1 MLPLELGLLNQAQR
15 WRLKT
20 ADAVIYR
27 ALLPYVTT
35 SHSHTLD
42 ANHLLCILNT
52 ALVWHLFRSFPRFSE
67 NFMTIV
73 RIFLNYFVKLLLLVQ
88 PTLGLAFMV

>member
-42 ANHLLCILNT
+42 ANHFTLYFEYGPSL
-52 ALVWHLFRSFPRFSE
+52 APFQEFS
-67 NFMTIV
+67 
-73 RIFLNYFVKLLLLVQ
+73 
-88 PTLGLAFMV
+88 

>member
-52 ALVWHLFRSFPRFSE
+52 DLV
-67 NFMTIV
+67 
-73 RIFLNYFVKLLLLVQ
+73 
-88 PTLGLAFMV
+88 